1 MCILKLYFLDLQTPH
16 LYVTTLN
23 QNSKSPSVPDFDPMM
38 RAATDQSRFPV
49 VFDKW
54 QALNN
59 DINMAAVAPNKDG
72 PTIFDVFNF
81 A

>member
-1 MCILKLYFLDLQTPH
+1 
-16 LYVTTLN
+16 
-23 QNSKSPSVPDFDPMM
+23 MM

-49 VFDKW
+49 LFGKW

-59 DINMAAVAPNKDG
+59 DMNMAAVAPNKDG